1 MMIVDG
7 RSDCAVLVVDLM
19 DALVN
24 DDDLLV
30 DKCANDDFV
39 SFESV
44 VVVVVVGLLCERPK

>member
-1 MMIVDG
+1 M
-7 RSDCAVLVVDLM
+7 LVVDLF
-19 DALVN
+19 DVLI

-44 VVVVVVGLLCERPK
+44 VVVVGLLFERPK